1 MVGSG
6 PREGRSSGAGRLTI
20 LTAVKRLSRFKRGFL
35 STFVLDVVARGMSA
49 LTLIL
54 LLRTLS
60 VESFAFIV
68 LLLNVGQFLGSAATG
83 GIRLRYTRLEA
94 ERVSRGQEEPSA
106 FHSTL
111 LSGYGLIL
119 AAGVLGLTGATV
131 LGVGEDTGE
140 RLAFVALGTAFT
152 LGSASIELAVF
163 HHQAQLAF
171 LRAGLIQI
179 VRSSVLLAVATLAAV
194 GLLES
199 GAAVGLYFALAVCL
213 VAAVVALP
221 LALSTRG
228 AARGREGRF
237 GFGRESAALT
247 LYSIASA
254 GWAYL
259 DLFLVAALLNDVAV
273 AAYGAALR
281 YVSIVMGPVPAMVSV
296 LRVRT
301 AQGDMID
308 SNEAQIA
315 MMKRWARQAGPPTA
329 AILALAAIAAIWAI
343 PLIDGG
349 RYPDS
354 VPIFQILLVMAFAQL
369 VTLPNSSLL
378 IAQERYT
385 SLAWI
390 NAGAVALNV
399 VAATVAA
406 ELFGVVGIAIAA
418 AIVTIGQVSIVT
430 LLAANPPRPDERVA
444 AQA

>member
-1 MVGSG
+1 
-6 PREGRSSGAGRLTI
+6 
-20 LTAVKRLSRFKRGFL
+20 VKRLSRFKRGFV
-35 STFVLDVVARGMSA
+35 STFALDVVARGMSA

-54 LLRTLS
+54 LLRALS
-60 VESFAFIV
+60 VEDFAFIV

-94 ERVSRGQEEPSA
+94 ERVSRGHEEPSA
-106 FHSTL
+106 FHATL
-111 LSGYGLIL
+111 LSGSGLIL
-119 AAGVLGLTGATV
+119 AAGVLGLAIATV
-131 LGVGEDTGE
+131 LGLGDDTGE
-140 RLAFVALGTAFT
+140 RLAFVAIGTAFT
-152 LGSASIELAVF
+152 LGSAAVEMATF

-179 VRSSVLLAVATLAAV
+179 ARGTVLLAVAGLATA

-199 GAAVGLYFALAVCL
+199 GEAIGLYFAIGVWL
-213 VAAVVALP
+213 VAAVVAAP
-221 LALSTRG
+221 LALATRG
-228 AARGREGRF
+228 ADRAREGRF
-237 GFGRESAALT
+237 GFGRETASLT
-247 LYSIASA
+247 LYSMASA

-281 YVSIVMGPVPAMVSV
+281 YVSIVMGPVPAMISV

-308 SNEAQIA
+308 SDEAQIA
-315 MMKRWARQAGPPTA
+315 MMKRWARQTGPPAA
-329 AILALAAIAAIWAI
+329 AILAIAAIVAIWAI
-343 PLIDGG
+343 PLVDGG

-354 VPIFQILLVMAFAQL
+354 VPIFQILMVVAFAQL

-390 NAGAVALNV
+390 NAAAVVVNLV
-399 VAATVAA
+399 VATIAA
-406 ELFGVVGIAIAA
+406 ELFGVIGIAVAA
-418 AIVTIGQVSIVT
+418 AAVTIGQVATVS
-430 LLAANPPRPDERVA
+430 LLAAHPPTREPEAVCA
-444 AQA
+444 S